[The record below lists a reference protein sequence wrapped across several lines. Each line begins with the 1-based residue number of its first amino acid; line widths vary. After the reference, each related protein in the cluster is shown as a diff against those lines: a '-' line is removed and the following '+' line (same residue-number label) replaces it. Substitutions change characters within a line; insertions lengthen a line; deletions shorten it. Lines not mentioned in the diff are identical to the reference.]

1 MVRGFTQT
9 CAQRLILDSEKF
21 NINASYATFVAARAW
36 GLAER
41 PPASQVQLAK
51 INESPPFDVANGS
64 TLRSKSCLAD
74 RNTPTLAPI
83 IPTGSPDRIK
93 RPKPS
98 SHRNRHPPTI

>member
-21 NINASYATFVAARAW
+21 NINASYATFVATRAW

-74 RNTPTLAPI
+74 GNTRTLAAMI
-83 IPTGSPDRIK
+83 ASGSRERVK
-93 RPKPS
+93 RPRRC
-98 SHRNRHPPTI
+98 SHRNG